1 MWFLNK
7 ETGLKWEVTDEELI
21 QRLRTNGQYE
31 EIKESKKA
39 AGMTSA
45 KSQGKELG

>member
-21 QRLRTNGQYE
+21 QRLKTNEHYE
-31 EIKESKKA
+31 EIKETKKVA
-39 AGMTSA
+39 EIKSA
-45 KSQGKELG
+45 KSPGRE

>member
-21 QRLRTNGQYE
+21 NRLLKNGHYE
-31 EIKESKKA
+31 EVKEDKVGIDAKVKVKGKES
-39 AGMTSA
+39 T
-45 KSQGKELG
+45 